1 MDGSSA
7 GLSKLGFE
15 YHELPDAVTCAVE
28 RAACAAGGPAGLLS
42 VATRDAAVCEE
53 GTALSTFVHSLGSM
67 NALWFSADRDDRDDR
82 DRDING
88 GREEVDVADRRRRML
103 SHQLCIEICRAM
115 EAHTPSMNEQGSSN
129 TLFGLAKVCMHW

>member
-1 MDGSSA
+1 MDGPSA

-15 YHELPDAVTCAVE
+15 YRELPDAVTCAVE
-28 RAACAAGGPAGLLS
+28 RAACAGGPAGLLS

-53 GTALSTFVHSLGSM
+53 GTALSTFIHSLGSM
-67 NALWFSADRDDRDDR
+67 NALWFSA

-115 EAHTPSMNEQGSSN
+115 EAHTPSMNEQGISN
-129 TLFGLAKVCMHW
+129 SLFGLAKVCTADAPAVLHGIE